1 MILTYKIKHN
11 YDFSLQLQ
19 QAKQVAEF
27 AIRNRDKISSKYVKH
42 IGLKSA
48 IANQIL
54 RKYGRNKNTKKVNQ
68 VKLTIPN
75 QAIKLDQNTRTISI
89 PCLNVQFKYEFKQQF
104 SKINQ
109 IEVGPEWF
117 YVSVDVEEQPVQ
129 KATIWIGV
137 DLNTTGH
144 CCVAANPTTGKV
156 LKLGKKAYHIHN
168 KYRNIR
174 KHLQRLKKGKKLKTI
189 RRREQNIER
198 DLNHKISKKLV
209 EYAKKNEC
217 GLKLEDLKGIRKAKS
232 TKSFR
237 YGLNSWSFYQLRQMI
252 EYKAKLRGV
261 EVCYIDPA
269 YTSKECSRC
278 GLIANR
284 NGKVLRCPN
293 CGHVAHAD
301 VDAAF
306 TIASRKP
313 GVKRSKRDRDRLEGN
328 TDIPQAEM
336 GLKAIQPQEPAILQV
351 VEYVSGAAHL

>member
-1 MILTYKIKHN
+1 MILTYKIKHSH
-11 YDFSLQLQ
+11 DFSIQLQ

-27 AIRNRDKISSKYVKH
+27 AVQNRDKLSSKYVKH

-54 RKYGRNKNTKKVNQ
+54 RKYGRGKAKKVNR

-75 QAIKLDQNTRTISI
+75 QAIKLNQNTRTISI
-89 PCLNVQFKYEFKQQF
+89 PCLKVQINYAFEQQF

-109 IEVGPEWF
+109 IEVGPKWF
-117 YVSVDVEEQPVQ
+117 YVSVEVAEEPLQQ
-129 KATIWIGV
+129 ATKWIGV

-144 CCVAANPTTGKV
+144 CCVVANSNTGKV
-156 LKLGKKAYHIHN
+156 LKLGKKAYHIHK
-168 KYRNIR
+168 KYRDIR
-174 KHLQRLKKGKKLKTI
+174 KRLQRKRKGRKLKAI
-189 RRREQNIER
+189 RKRERNIER

-209 EYAKKNEC
+209 EYAKENKC

-232 TKSFR
+232 TNSFR
-237 YGLNSWSFYQLRQMI
+237 YGLNSWSFYHLRKMI

-261 EVCYIDPA
+261 EVQYIDPA

-284 NGKVLRCPN
+284 NGKVLKCQ

-306 TIASRKP
+306 SIASRKL
-313 GVKRSKRDRDRLEGN
+313 GVKRSKRDRDRLEGS
-328 TDIPQAEM
+328 TDTPQAAT
-336 GLKAIQPQEPAILQV
+336 GLKAIRPQEPAIL
-351 VEYVSGAAHL
+351 